1 MEYVFSIFWK
11 EFRIG
16 LLYQYKNNFVFF
28 YDQEGI
34 DVTKKMGFDKLIGF
48 PDLNGIYISR
58 NLFPVFDSRVT
69 SSKRSNY
76 NTSKEKINF
85 LIETRGKL
93 VTDNISIQFEG
104 KEYVKRR
111 FQKH

>member
-16 LLYQYKNNFVFF
+16 LLYQYKNNFIFF

-34 DVTKKMGFDKLIGF
+34 NNTKNLGFDKLIGF
-48 PDLNGIYISR
+48 PDINGIYISR
-58 NLFPVFDSRVT
+58 SLFPVFDSRAT
-69 SSKRSNY
+69 SSKRNNY
-76 NTSKEKINF
+76 STPKEKINF
-85 LIETRGKL
+85 LIETQGRL